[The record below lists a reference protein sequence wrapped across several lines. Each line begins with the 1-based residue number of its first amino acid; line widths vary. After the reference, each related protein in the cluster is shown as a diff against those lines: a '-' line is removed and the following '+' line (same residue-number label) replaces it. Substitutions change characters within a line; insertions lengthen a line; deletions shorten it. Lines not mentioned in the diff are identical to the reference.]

1 MTPQYKDQVSLLL
14 DILPIV
20 AKRKCFALKGGT
32 ALNLFIWEMPRL
44 SVDIDLVYLPI
55 SERDEALKDISSNL
69 VIIKDELEKIL
80 KIKVVLTDNAK
91 LVCSKGGTIV
101 KVEVNTIIRGSLFD
115 VVELEVVDVVQDN
128 FGKFA
133 SIAVLDKS
141 EIYGSK
147 ICAALDRQHPRDIF
161 DVSKILDEGKG
172 DFNKK
177 IKEAFIFYLLS
188 HNRPMNEILF
198 SRINDK
204 KADFKNQ
211 FEGMAKEK
219 FDYEDFV
226 KISKLLREKISNLFS
241 DKDKKFILSFKQ
253 GKPDWSLFV
262 KDISRYPSIKWK
274 LANIINLIDN
284 NPAKHREMHNKLRL
298 TWPQIEI
305 SVG

>member
-1 MTPQYKDQVSLLL
+1 MEITQQYKDRVSLLL

-55 SERDEALKDISSNL
+55 SDRDEAFKNISANL
-69 VIIKDELEKIL
+69 TIIKDELEKIL
-80 KIKVVLTDNAK
+80 RIKVVLTDNAK

-115 VVELEVVDVVQDN
+115 VEEIEVVDAVQDE

-133 SIAVLDKS
+133 AISVLNKA
-141 EIYGSK
+141 EIYGGK

-161 DVSKILDEGKG
+161 DVSKILDEGEG
-172 DFNKK
+172 DFNEK
-177 IKEAFIFYLLS
+177 IKEAFMFYLLS
-188 HNRPMNEILF
+188 HNRPINEILF

-241 DKDKKFILSFKQ
+241 DNDKKFILSFKR
-253 GKPDWSLFV
+253 GKPEWSLFV
-262 KDISRYPSIKWK
+262 KDISQYPSIKWK
-274 LANIINLIDN
+274 LANINNLIDN
-284 NPAKHREMHNKLRL
+284 NPAKYREMYDKLERV
-298 TWPQIEI
+298 WE
-305 SVG
+305 

>member
-1 MTPQYKDQVSLLL
+1 MEITQQYKDRVSLLL

-55 SERDEALKDISSNL
+55 SDRDEALKDISANL
-69 VIIKDELEKIL
+69 TIIKDELEKIL
-80 KIKVVLTDNAK
+80 RIKVVLTDNAK

-115 VVELEVVDVVQDN
+115 VEEIEVVDAVQDE

-133 SIAVLDKS
+133 SIDVLDKS

-147 ICAALDRQHPRDIF
+147 ICATLDRQHPRDLF
-161 DVSKILDEGKG
+161 DVGKILDEGNG
-172 DFNKK
+172 DLNEK

-188 HNRPMNEILF
+188 HNRPMNEMLF
-198 SRINDK
+198 SKINDK

-219 FDYEDFV
+219 FDYEDFI

-241 DKDKKFILSFKQ
+241 DNDKKFILSFKQ
-253 GKPDWSLFV
+253 GKPEWSLFV
-262 KDISRYPSIKWK
+262 KDISQYPSIKWK
-274 LANIINLIDN
+274 LANINNLIDS
-284 NPAKHREMHNKLRL
+284 NPAKYREMYDKLERV
-298 TWPQIEI
+298 WE
-305 SVG
+305 

>member
-1 MTPQYKDQVSLLL
+1 MEITQQYKDRVSLLL

-55 SERDEALKDISSNL
+55 SDRDEAFKDISANL
-69 VIIKDELEKIL
+69 TIIKDELEKIL
-80 KIKVVLTDNAK
+80 RIKVVLTDNAK

-115 VVELEVVDVVQDN
+115 VEEIEVVDAVQDE

-133 SIAVLDKS
+133 AISVLNKA
-141 EIYGSK
+141 EIYGGK

-172 DFNKK
+172 DFNEK
-177 IKEAFIFYLLS
+177 IKEAFMFYLLS
-188 HNRPMNEILF
+188 HNRPINEILF
-198 SRINDK
+198 SRINK

-219 FDYEDFV
+219 FDYEDFI

-241 DKDKKFILSFKQ
+241 DNDKKFILSFKR
-253 GKPDWSLFV
+253 GKPEWSLFV
-262 KDISRYPSIKWK
+262 KDISQYPSIKWK
-274 LANIINLIDN
+274 LANINNLIDS
-284 NPAKHREMHNKLRL
+284 NPAKYREMYDKLERV
-298 TWPQIEI
+298 WE
-305 SVG
+305 

>member
-1 MTPQYKDQVSLLL
+1 MEITQQYKDRVSLLL
-14 DILPIV
+14 DILLIV

-55 SERDEALKDISSNL
+55 SDRDEAFQDISANL
-69 VIIKDELEKIL
+69 TIIKDELEKIL
-80 KIKVVLTDNAK
+80 RIKVVLTDNAK

-115 VVELEVVDVVQDN
+115 VEEIEVVDAVQDE

-133 SIAVLDKS
+133 AISVLNKA
-141 EIYGSK
+141 EIYGGK

-172 DFNKK
+172 DFNEK
-177 IKEAFIFYLLS
+177 IKEAFMFYLLS
-188 HNRPMNEILF
+188 HNRPINEILF

-219 FDYEDFV
+219 FDYEDFI

-241 DKDKKFILSFKQ
+241 DNDKKFILSFKR
-253 GKPDWSLFV
+253 GKPEWSLFV
-262 KDISRYPSIKWK
+262 KDISQYPSIKWK
-274 LANIINLIDN
+274 LANINNLIDS
-284 NPAKHREMHNKLRL
+284 NPAKYREMYDKLERV
-298 TWPQIEI
+298 WE
-305 SVG
+305 

>member
-1 MTPQYKDQVSLLL
+1 MEITPQYKDQVSLLL

-55 SERDEALKDISSNL
+55 SDRDEALKDISANL
-69 VIIKDELEKIL
+69 AIIKDELEKIL
-80 KIKVVLTDNAK
+80 RIKVVLTDNAK

-133 SIAVLDKS
+133 SMAVLDKS
-141 EIYGSK
+141 EIYGGK

-161 DVSKILDEGKG
+161 DVSKILDEGK
-172 DFNKK
+172 DELNEK

-188 HNRPMNEILF
+188 HNRPINEILF

-219 FDYEDFV
+219 FDYEDFI

-241 DKDKKFILSFKQ
+241 DQDKKFILSFKQ

-262 KDISRYPSIKWK
+262 KDISQYPSIKWK
-274 LANIINLIDN
+274 LANINNLIDN
-284 NPAKHREMHNKLRL
+284 NPVKYREMYDKLEKV
-298 TWPQIEI
+298 WK
-305 SVG
+305 

>member
-1 MTPQYKDQVSLLL
+1 MEITQQYKDRVSLLL

-55 SERDEALKDISSNL
+55 SDRDEALKDISANL
-69 VIIKDELEKIL
+69 TIIKDELEKIL
-80 KIKVVLTDNAK
+80 RIKVVLTDNSK

-115 VVELEVVDVVQDN
+115 VVELDVIDAVQDN
-128 FGKFA
+128 FGKFT
-133 SIAVLDKS
+133 SMAVLDKS
-141 EIYGSK
+141 EIYGGK

-172 DFNKK
+172 DFNEK
-177 IKEAFIFYLLS
+177 IKEAFMFYLLS
-188 HNRPMNEILF
+188 HNRPINEILF

-219 FDYEDFV
+219 FDYEDFI

-241 DKDKKFILSFKQ
+241 DNDKKFILSFKR

-262 KDISRYPSIKWK
+262 KDISQYPSIKWK
-274 LANIINLIDN
+274 LANINNLIDS
-284 NPAKHREMHNKLRL
+284 NPAKYREMYDKLERV
-298 TWPQIEI
+298 WE
-305 SVG
+305 

>member
-1 MTPQYKDQVSLLL
+1 MEITQQYKDRVSLLL

-55 SERDEALKDISSNL
+55 SDRDESLKDISANL
-69 VIIKDELEKIL
+69 TIIKDELEKIL
-80 KIKVVLTDNAK
+80 RIKVVLTDNAK

-115 VVELEVVDVVQDN
+115 VAELDVVDVVQDN
-128 FGKFA
+128 FGKFT
-133 SIAVLDKS
+133 SMAVLDKS
-141 EIYGSK
+141 EIYGGK

-161 DVSKILDEGKG
+161 DISKILDEGKG
-172 DFNKK
+172 DFNEK
-177 IKEAFIFYLLS
+177 IKEAFMFYLLS
-188 HNRPMNEILF
+188 HNRPINEILF

-219 FDYEDFV
+219 FDYEDFI

-241 DKDKKFILSFKQ
+241 DNDKKFILSFKR
-253 GKPDWSLFV
+253 GKPEWSLFV
-262 KDISRYPSIKWK
+262 KDISQYPSIKWK
-274 LANIINLIDN
+274 LANINNLIDS
-284 NPAKHREMHNKLRL
+284 NPAKYREMHDKLERV
-298 TWPQIEI
+298 WE
-305 SVG
+305 

>member
-1 MTPQYKDQVSLLL
+1 MEITQQYKDRVSLLL

-55 SERDEALKDISSNL
+55 SDRDEAFKDISANL
-69 VIIKDELEKIL
+69 TIIKDELEKIL
-80 KIKVVLTDNAK
+80 RIKVVLTDNAK

-115 VVELEVVDVVQDN
+115 VEEIEVVDAVQDE

-133 SIAVLDKS
+133 AISVLNKA
-141 EIYGSK
+141 EIYGGK

-172 DFNKK
+172 DFNEK
-177 IKEAFIFYLLS
+177 IKEAFMFYLLS
-188 HNRPMNEILF
+188 HNRPINEILF

-219 FDYEDFV
+219 FDYEDFI

-241 DKDKKFILSFKQ
+241 DNDKKFILSFKR
-253 GKPDWSLFV
+253 GKPEWSLFV
-262 KDISRYPSIKWK
+262 KDISQYPSIKWK
-274 LANIINLIDN
+274 LANINNLIDS
-284 NPAKHREMHNKLRL
+284 NPAKYREMYDKLERV
-298 TWPQIEI
+298 WE
-305 SVG
+305 

>member
-1 MTPQYKDQVSLLL
+1 MEITQQYKDRVSLLL

-44 SVDIDLVYLPI
+44 SVD
-55 SERDEALKDISSNL
+55 DE
-69 VIIKDELEKIL
+69 
-80 KIKVVLTDNAK
+80 
-91 LVCSKGGTIV
+91 
-101 KVEVNTIIRGSLFD
+101 
-115 VVELEVVDVVQDN
+115 

-133 SIAVLDKS
+133 AISVLNKA
-141 EIYGSK
+141 EIYGGK

-172 DFNKK
+172 DFNEK
-177 IKEAFIFYLLS
+177 IKEAFMFYLLS
-188 HNRPMNEILF
+188 HNRPINEILF

-219 FDYEDFV
+219 FDYEDFI

-241 DKDKKFILSFKQ
+241 DNDKKFILSFKR
-253 GKPDWSLFV
+253 GKPEWSLFV
-262 KDISRYPSIKWK
+262 KDISQFPSIKWK
-274 LANIINLIDN
+274 LANINNLIDS
-284 NPAKHREMHNKLRL
+284 NPAKYREMYDKLERV
-298 TWPQIEI
+298 WE
-305 SVG
+305 

>member
-1 MTPQYKDQVSLLL
+1 MEITQQYKDRVSLLL

-55 SERDEALKDISSNL
+55 SDRDEAFKDISANL
-69 VIIKDELEKIL
+69 AIIKDELEKIL
-80 KIKVVLTDNAK
+80 RIKVVLTDNAK

-115 VVELEVVDVVQDN
+115 VEEIEVVDVVQDE

-133 SIAVLDKS
+133 AISVLNKA
-141 EIYGSK
+141 EIYGGK

-172 DFNKK
+172 DFNEK
-177 IKEAFIFYLLS
+177 IKEAFMFYLLS
-188 HNRPMNEILF
+188 HNRPINEILF

-219 FDYEDFV
+219 FDYEDFI

-241 DKDKKFILSFKQ
+241 DNDKKFILSFKR
-253 GKPDWSLFV
+253 GKPEWSLFV
-262 KDISRYPSIKWK
+262 KDISQYPSIKWK
-274 LANIINLIDN
+274 LANINNLIDS
-284 NPAKHREMHNKLRL
+284 NPAKYREMYDKLERV
-298 TWPQIEI
+298 WE
-305 SVG
+305 

>member
-1 MTPQYKDQVSLLL
+1 MEITQQYKDRVSLLL

-55 SERDEALKDISSNL
+55 SDRDEALRDISANL
-69 VIIKDELEKIL
+69 TIIKDELEKIL
-80 KIKVVLTDNAK
+80 RIKVVLTDNAK

-101 KVEVNTIIRGSLFD
+101 KVEVNTIRGSLFD
-115 VVELEVVDVVQDN
+115 VVELDVVDAVQDE

-133 SIAVLDKS
+133 AISVLNKA
-141 EIYGSK
+141 EIYGGK

-172 DFNKK
+172 NFNEK
-177 IKEAFIFYLLS
+177 IKEAFMFYLLS
-188 HNRPMNEILF
+188 HNRPINEILF

-219 FDYEDFV
+219 FDYEDFI

-241 DKDKKFILSFKQ
+241 DNDKKFILSFKR
-253 GKPDWSLFV
+253 GKPEWSLFV
-262 KDISRYPSIKWK
+262 KDISQYPSIKWK
-274 LANIINLIDN
+274 LANINNLIDN
-284 NPAKHREMHNKLRL
+284 NHAKHREMYDKLENV
-298 TWPQIEI
+298 WK
-305 SVG
+305 

>member
-1 MTPQYKDQVSLLL
+1 MEITQQYKDRVSLLL

-55 SERDEALKDISSNL
+55 SDRDEALKDISANL
-69 VIIKDELEKIL
+69 TIIKDELEKIL
-80 KIKVVLTDNAK
+80 RIKVVLTDNAK

-115 VVELEVVDVVQDN
+115 VEEIEVVDAVQDE

-133 SIAVLDKS
+133 AISVLNKA
-141 EIYGSK
+141 EIYGGK

-172 DFNKK
+172 DFNEK
-177 IKEAFIFYLLS
+177 IKEAFMFYLLS
-188 HNRPMNEILF
+188 HNRPINEILF

-219 FDYEDFV
+219 FDYEDFI

-241 DKDKKFILSFKQ
+241 DNDKKFILSFKQ
-253 GKPDWSLFV
+253 GKPEWSLFV
-262 KDISRYPSIKWK
+262 KDISQYPSIKWK
-274 LANIINLIDN
+274 LANINNLIDN
-284 NPAKHREMHNKLRL
+284 NHAKHREMYDKLENV
-298 TWPQIEI
+298 WK
-305 SVG
+305 